1 MSQCNS
7 FDYDLN
13 ENFQFAIKIMSQIK
27 PVLQYELRTYNNK
40 ILHVKVKTSLPFVT
54 LPKCGHPIP
63 WAPYGLMY
71 MQNRTTEQ

>member
-1 MSQCNS
+1 MFQCDS

-13 ENFQFAIKIMSQIK
+13 ENLQFAIKIMSQLK

-40 ILHVKVKTSLPFVT
+40 ILYVKVKTTLPFVT

-63 WAPYGLMY
+63 WAPYGLIY
-71 MQNRTTEQ
+71 MQNRTIEQ